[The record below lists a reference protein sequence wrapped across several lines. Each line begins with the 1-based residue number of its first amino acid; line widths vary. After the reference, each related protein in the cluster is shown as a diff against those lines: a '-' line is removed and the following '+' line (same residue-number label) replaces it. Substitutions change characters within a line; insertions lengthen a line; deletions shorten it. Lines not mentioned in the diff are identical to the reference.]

1 MKKLT
6 LLRTNQSKNE
16 TLGVLMVFDGPTMV
30 FHCHTL
36 ELPWRNNERMI
47 SCVPPGTYKIVLEY
61 SPKFDEYLWEL
72 KGVPGRS
79 EAKIHTANYVH
90 QLNGCIAPGKSYVD
104 LNGDGLVDVTNSRK
118 TLNQLHKV
126 LSDIS
131 ETTITIN
138 EQF

>member
-6 LLRTNQSKNE
+6 LLRTNQSENE
-16 TLGVLMVFDGPTMV
+16 TLGVLMVFDGPTML
-30 FHCHTL
+30 FHCYTL

-47 SCVPPGTYKIVLEY
+47 SCVPPGTYKIVFEY

-72 KGVPGRS
+72 KEVPGRS
-79 EAKIHTANYVH
+79 EAKIHTANFVQ

-126 LSDIS
+126 LNDIS